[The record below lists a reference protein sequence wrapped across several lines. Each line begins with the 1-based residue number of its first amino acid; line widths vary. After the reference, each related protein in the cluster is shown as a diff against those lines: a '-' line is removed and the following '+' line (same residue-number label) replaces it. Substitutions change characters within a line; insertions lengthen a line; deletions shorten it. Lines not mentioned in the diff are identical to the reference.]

1 MKAKTLK
8 MRQNYCGGLHPA
20 DKYMKIPY
28 IIINYNKQNPD
39 TVEDDINKHKDL
51 YNLLESKKLL
61 FFTIPCPTPL
71 TLRSDQDILSPYI
84 ISILW
89 IHRVTS

>member
-51 YNLLESKKLL
+51 Y
-61 FFTIPCPTPL
+61 I
-71 TLRSDQDILSPYI
+71 
-84 ISILW
+84 
-89 IHRVTS
+89 

>member
-61 FFTIPCPTPL
+61 FLQFPAPPPL
-71 TLRSDQDILSPYI
+71 L
-84 ISILW
+84 
-89 IHRVTS
+89 